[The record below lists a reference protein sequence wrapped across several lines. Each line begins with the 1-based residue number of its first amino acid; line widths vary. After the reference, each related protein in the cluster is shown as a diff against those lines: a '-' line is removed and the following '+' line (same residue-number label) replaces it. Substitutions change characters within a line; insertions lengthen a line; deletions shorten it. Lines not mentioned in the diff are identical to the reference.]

1 MMTTFHPKRV
11 SLSRIGPVEWGGAGG
26 LRTTEGDAMKTR
38 RWPFVAMFGTLSLSY
53 FTMIATAAGMVSDA
67 DSHIRA
73 ENTSVGMGAFIGSL
87 ILAITTTTAAVT
99 WAVTMRS
106 DIKALKRQVRE
117 QGREIDILRGVCGQ
131 DASDTDL

>member
-1 MMTTFHPKRV
+1 MIQSPRI
-11 SLSRIGPVEWGGAGG
+11 SLSRIGPVDWGRD

-67 DSHIRA
+67 ESHISA

-117 QGREIDILRGVCGQ
+117 QGREIDILRGICGQ